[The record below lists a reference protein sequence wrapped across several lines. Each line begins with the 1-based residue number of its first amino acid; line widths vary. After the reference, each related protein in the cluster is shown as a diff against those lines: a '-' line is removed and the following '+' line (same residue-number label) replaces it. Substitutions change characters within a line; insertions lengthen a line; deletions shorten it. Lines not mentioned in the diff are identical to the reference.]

1 MVEDTDVTAWS
12 HDRLEDVY
20 REESGRLWRALVLHT
35 GDRELAAD
43 SVSEAFAQALRRGE
57 AIRDPARWIWKTAF
71 LLADRQRPE
80 ESLDQPV
87 VEAFQAW
94 DADAWADLLD
104 LFGAL
109 QRLTPRQRASV
120 VLHYYV
126 GYSLREVADIIGS
139 TRAAV
144 GVHLFRARERL
155 RKDLGSGDE

>member
-1 MVEDTDVTAWS
+1 
-12 HDRLEDVY
+12 
-20 REESGRLWRALVLHT
+20 
-35 GDRELAAD
+35 
-43 SVSEAFAQALRRGE
+43 
-57 AIRDPARWIWKTAF
+57 
-71 LLADRQRPE
+71 
-80 ESLDQPV
+80 